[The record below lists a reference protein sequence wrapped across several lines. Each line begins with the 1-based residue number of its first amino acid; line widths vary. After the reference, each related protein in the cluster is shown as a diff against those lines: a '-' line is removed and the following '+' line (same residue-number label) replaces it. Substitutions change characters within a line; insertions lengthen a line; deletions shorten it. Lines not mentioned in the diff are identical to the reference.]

1 LEKRA
6 TVVDSIRAAD
16 KNLLLIDTGD
26 ILGAGLNPRRH
37 KYIAK
42 AYKYLKYDIWT
53 PGDQDLIEGKK
64 LFFNGLVP
72 AIETT
77 LNTNLLVEGEMF
89 GEPYVIKEFEGVK
102 IGFTS
107 SISKTVEKH
116 ISPIH
121 KLDVSIKDQNASLNP
136 VIASLKEKCD
146 IIVLLS
152 HSGYDTDIEFAK
164 NYRDIDLIIGG
175 HSQTLI
181 KDSLPVYNT
190 YIVQAGKAGYR
201 LGVLKL
207 KIKNSKINTV
217 DNKLILLNKK
227 IKNHPV
233 IMRIIDEYKNKVKY

>member
-1 LEKRA
+1 MEKRA
-6 TVVDSIRAAD
+6 TVIDSIRSVD

-64 LFFNGLVP
+64 LFFESLIP
-72 AIETT
+72 AFKST
-77 LNTNLLVEGEMF
+77 LNTNLLIEDLMF

-102 IGFTS
+102 VGFTS
-107 SISKTVEKH
+107 SITKTVEKH

-121 KLDVSIKDQNASLNP
+121 KLDVSIKDKNAALNP
-136 VIASLKEKCD
+136 VIAELKEKCD

-164 NYRDIDLIIGG
+164 NYQDIDLIIGG
-175 HSQTLI
+175 HSQTLL
-181 KDSLPVYNT
+181 KDASHVYDT

-201 LGVLKL
+201 IGVLKL
-207 KIKNSKINTV
+207 KIENSKIEQV
-217 DNKLILLNKK
+217 ENKLILLNKK
-227 IKNHPV
+227 IKNHQI
-233 IMRIIDEYKNKVKY
+233 IMKIIDEYKNKIKY